1 MNNQQYNN
9 EPIQV
14 TNAIPVERDEN
25 NYIIIPSRSSLRNLI
40 NERVQHER
48 IIIVT
53 KNYIRLFVN
62 MIILLLSLPFIIA
75 DIVIINNYYYS
86 RNIDNCILKRINL
99 NNKNNSTY
107 ILFSLGDYLIVDIL
121 LSAVIL
127 LILLYIINIEFQE
140 KFSLRIYRDTLYA
153 TIIIIIFQIIWI
165 ILGVLTIIDKELINI
180 CSTNIYTFTYANIV
194 TRGILLFA
202 LTSIIINNYYIL

>member
-1 MNNQQYNN
+1 MNDQQYNN

-75 DIVIINNYYYS
+75 DIVIINY
-86 RNIDNCILKRINL
+86 
-99 NNKNNSTY
+99 
-107 ILFSLGDYLIVDIL
+107 
-121 LSAVIL
+121 
-127 LILLYIINIEFQE
+127 
-140 KFSLRIYRDTLYA
+140 
-153 TIIIIIFQIIWI
+153 
-165 ILGVLTIIDKELINI
+165 
-180 CSTNIYTFTYANIV
+180 
-194 TRGILLFA
+194 
-202 LTSIIINNYYIL
+202 